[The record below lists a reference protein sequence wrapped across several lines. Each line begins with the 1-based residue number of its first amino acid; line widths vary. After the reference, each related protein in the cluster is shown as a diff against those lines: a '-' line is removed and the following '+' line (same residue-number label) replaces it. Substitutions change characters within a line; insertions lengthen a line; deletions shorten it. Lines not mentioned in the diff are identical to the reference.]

1 MIETFNVGVQRPSDK
16 DMLRIQLSETFFP
29 MLDERKEHYMAQD
42 RDGPVVDMGIK
53 KLLNKKMRETMRE
66 KRERIA

>member
-1 MIETFNVGVQRPSDK
+1 
-16 DMLRIQLSETFFP
+16 
-29 MLDERKEHYMAQD
+29 MAQD